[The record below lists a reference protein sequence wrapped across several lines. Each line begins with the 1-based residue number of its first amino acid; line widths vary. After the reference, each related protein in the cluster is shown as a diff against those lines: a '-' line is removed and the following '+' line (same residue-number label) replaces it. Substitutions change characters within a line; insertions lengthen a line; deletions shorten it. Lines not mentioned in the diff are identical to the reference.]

1 MRCSTDVGQS
11 AADAGCCDALMVH
24 KKRSKC
30 CVILCSHKTYIVLGA
45 KLAGFEE
52 SLFLASSG
60 VCVGCGVQKLVL
72 YGC

>member
-1 MRCSTDVGQS
+1 
-11 AADAGCCDALMVH
+11 MVH